1 MNEEQPIFVLILPK
15 IKKTDTE
22 SLAIIKD
29 VFKAASKDGHYT
41 IALTGSNIEDVK
53 KVLEKEEFNIDI
65 FNSDET
71 PLKTIMRS
79 NPGILVLKKGT
90 ILGKYHHNDEMSYK
104 KIKESLDL

>member
-1 MNEEQPIFVLILPK
+1 MKEEAPLFVLVIPN
-15 IKKTDTE
+15 IKKTDIE
-22 SLAIIKD
+22 SLDQIKE
-29 VFKAASKDGHYT
+29 VFKAANKAGYYT
-41 IALTGSNIEDVK
+41 IALTGSNIEDVQEILK
-53 KVLEKEEFNIDI
+53 KAEFNIDV

-90 ILGKYHHNDEMSYK
+90 ILGKYHHNDEMTFT